1 MALTNAKGIYDYIM
15 SRPLPEKYS
24 TPASIKNAYQGALSA
39 GNYYVPQIDTAM
51 RQYGAMQPI
60 TATQS
65 YKQLVDT
72 YNKEYKQNAALAAA
86 EAVKASQAGN
96 AGYGDTY
103 SKAATDQAYT
113 GYMADRG
120 AAVPALMS
128 AAAEAVARDKDAL
141 AQGINLMSAQR
152 SANMQTAQK
161 AYEDKWNNQKAA
173 LASRQTAYDTLISSL
188 GDLYSYQYGI
198 ENPTTSGGSGG
209 SGRRSRKSSSGY
221 YYSDDD
227 GDDTKPKPEPKPK
240 SRSDSAQT
248 KLYSAAIDNYPVLAG
263 SLLTYNEYARRHGGN
278 IRGYESYVKE
288 QIEMAKR
295 SERLNKNRGK
305 R

>member
-24 TPASIKNAYQGALSA
+24 TPASVKNAYQGALSA

-60 TATQS
+60 TTTQS

-72 YNKEYKQNAALAAA
+72 YNKEYQQNAANAAA

-141 AQGINLMSAQR
+141 AQGINLMTAQR
-152 SANMQTAQK
+152 QANMQTAQK
-161 AYEDKWNNQKAA
+161 AYADKWNNQKAA

-188 GDLYSYQYGI
+188 GDLYTYQYGI
-198 ENPTTSGGSGG
+198 ENPTTSGGSGSPG
-209 SGRRSRKSSSGY
+209 GGKRRKSSGG
-221 YYSDDD
+221 YSDDD
-227 GDDTKPKPEPKPK
+227 GDDPKPKPEPEPEPK
-240 SRSDSAQT
+240 KKWKSADWEYYSEAVKSLPKKYRIYLKTPQEFSARNHSSQT
-248 KLYSAAIDNYPVLAG
+248 Y
-263 SLLTYNEYARRHGGN
+263 TEY
-278 IRGYESYVKE
+278 V
-288 QIEMAKR
+288 IEF
-295 SERLNKNRGK
+295 KNSHK
-305 R
+305 